1 MSAKQCCLQYCF
13 QTYFHHIALRVYHP
27 VTNFNQQCTVKTT
40 PVTLY
45 KHVSE
50 KKKILNKISSISR
63 LSDHSYEIKLLQKI
77 STTKPAELC
86 TRLADLYTPVCH
98 LTSRGYLHL
107 VKIVSSL
114 LVKAID
120 FITSTLCYSL

>member
-45 KHVSE
+45 KHVSG
-50 KKKILNKISSISR
+50 KKKILNKISVYQDCQITAMKSNC
-63 LSDHSYEIKLLQKI
+63 YKQENLQ
-77 STTKPAELC
+77 SFVDS
-86 TRLADLYTPVCH
+86 LADLYTPVCH

>member
-1 MSAKQCCLQYCF
+1 MLKTELYWLKIQCQPNSVCLQYCF

-63 LSDHSYEIKLLQKI
+63 LSDHSYEIILLQKNI
-77 STTKPAELC
+77 YNKKTCRA
-86 TRLADLYTPVCH
+86 LYTVCQNCTP
-98 LTSRGYLHL
+98 LY
-107 VKIVSSL
+107 VI
-114 LVKAID
+114 
-120 FITSTLCYSL
+120 

>member
-13 QTYFHHIALRVYHP
+13 QIYFHHIALRVYHP
-27 VTNFNQQCTVKTT
+27 VTNFNQQCPVKTT

-50 KKKILNKISSISR
+50 KKKILNEISSISR

-77 STTKPAELC
+77 SITKTCRA
-86 TRLADLYTPVCH
+86 LYTVWQICTH
-98 LTSRGYLHL
+98 LSVIEL
-107 VKIVSSL
+107 VEVT
-114 LVKAID
+114 
-120 FITSTLCYSL
+120 FI